1 MLAEQ
6 PDRVRALAALLAG
19 PGAIRPADWLFVLV
33 MLVLTA
39 VLLLAVRSL
48 WQMQRELTRLGR
60 QLDGLKP
67 EPVEEPPDTA
77 VAQVPEPEPSFP
89 ADLPEPI
96 REPEPPPELRA
107 APAETVSNWV
117 YPLETEEKLLD
128 AVRTGRHSLAL
139 ELFDQLENMLHAS
152 PDDVFR
158 QVLHNVALNMRQLMY
173 DFNES
178 ELDPS
183 IAGPDLIQQ
192 LDQVTRA
199 EASGLVRTFADRLSG
214 AFQKRASQKQSDI
227 VVQAKTFIEANY
239 RSSLTVNAIAAALFI
254 SAPYLYRL
262 MREEVGISP
271 AHYLNNLRIRH
282 ATRLLRTSDKNVAQV
297 AGEAGFETEQ
307 CFFRQ
312 FKKQMDCTP
321 NQYRN
326 RYSTAT
332 FSPLFGD

>member
-6 PDRVRALAALLAG
+6 PDKVRALAALLTG
-19 PGAIRPADWLFVLV
+19 PGPIRPADWLFVLV
-33 MLVLTA
+33 LLVLTA
-39 VLLLAVRSL
+39 VLLLAVRLL

-60 QLDGLKP
+60 QLDLRP
-67 EPVEEPPDTA
+67 EIVEEPPAAAAEQTS
-77 VAQVPEPEPSFP
+77 EPEPMIP
-89 ADLPEPI
+89 ADLPEPV

-107 APAETVSNWV
+107 KPAQPVIDWV
-117 YPLETEEKLLD
+117 YPLEIEEKLLD

-139 ELFDQLENMLHAS
+139 ELFDQLENALHAS

-158 QVLHNVALNMRQLMY
+158 QVLHNVTLNMRQLMY

-192 LDQVTRA
+192 IDQARRA
-199 EASGLVRTFADRLSG
+199 EAASLVRTFADRLSG

-227 VVQAKTFIEANY
+227 VVQAQTFIEANY

-282 ATRLLRTSDKNVAQV
+282 ATRLLRISGKNIAQV

-326 RYSTAT
+326 RYSIADYT
-332 FSPLFGD
+332 PQFGD

>member
-6 PDRVRALAALLAG
+6 PDKVRALAALLTG
-19 PGAIRPADWLFVLV
+19 PGPIRPADWLFVLV
-33 MLVLTA
+33 LLVLTA
-39 VLLLAVRSL
+39 VLLLAVRLL

-60 QLDGLKP
+60 QLDRRP
-67 EPVEEPPDTA
+67 EIVEEPPAAAAEQTS
-77 VAQVPEPEPSFP
+77 EPEPMIP
-89 ADLPEPI
+89 ADLPEPV

-107 APAETVSNWV
+107 KPAQPVIDWV
-117 YPLETEEKLLD
+117 YPLEIEEKLLD

-139 ELFDQLENMLHAS
+139 ELFDQLENALHAS

-158 QVLHNVALNMRQLMY
+158 QVLHNVTLNMRQLMY

-192 LDQVTRA
+192 IDQARRA
-199 EASGLVRTFADRLSG
+199 EAASLVRTFADRLSG

-227 VVQAKTFIEANY
+227 VVQAQTFIEANY

-282 ATRLLRTSDKNVAQV
+282 ATRLLRISGKNIAQV

-326 RYSTAT
+326 RYSIADYT
-332 FSPLFGD
+332 PQFGD

>member
-33 MLVLTA
+33 LLVLTA
-39 VLLLAVRSL
+39 VLLLAVRLL

-60 QLDGLKP
+60 QLDRRP
-67 EPVEEPPDTA
+67 EPVEEPPAA
-77 VAQVPEPEPSFP
+77 VEQTPEPVPIMP
-89 ADLPEPI
+89 ADLPEPV

-107 APAETVSNWV
+107 KPAQTVIDWV
-117 YPLETEEKLLD
+117 YPLEIEEKLLD
-128 AVRTGRHSLAL
+128 AVRTGRHDLAL
-139 ELFDQLENMLHAS
+139 ELFDQLENALHAS

-158 QVLHNVALNMRQLMY
+158 QVLHNVTLNMRQLMY

-192 LDQVTRA
+192 IEQARRV
-199 EASGLVRTFADRLSG
+199 EAASLVRTFADRLSG

-227 VVQAKTFIEANY
+227 VVQAQTFIEANY

-282 ATRLLRTSDKNVAQV
+282 ATRLLRTSEKNVAQV
-297 AGEAGFETEQ
+297 AGETGFETEQ

-326 RYSTAT
+326 RYSIAD
-332 FSPLFGD
+332 FAPHFGD

>member
-6 PDRVRALAALLAG
+6 PDKVRALAALLTG
-19 PGAIRPADWLFVLV
+19 PGPIRPADWLFVLV
-33 MLVLTA
+33 LLVLTA
-39 VLLLAVRSL
+39 VLLLAVRLL

-60 QLDGLKP
+60 QLDRRP
-67 EPVEEPPDTA
+67 EIVEELPAAAAEQT
-77 VAQVPEPEPSFP
+77 PEPEPMIP
-89 ADLPEPI
+89 ADLPEPV

-107 APAETVSNWV
+107 KPAQPVIDWV
-117 YPLETEEKLLD
+117 YPLEIEEKLLD

-139 ELFDQLENMLHAS
+139 ELFDQLENALHAS

-158 QVLHNVALNMRQLMY
+158 QVLHNVTLNMRQLMY

-192 LDQVTRA
+192 IDQARRA
-199 EASGLVRTFADRLSG
+199 EAASLVRTFADRLSG

-227 VVQAKTFIEANY
+227 VVQAQTFIEANY

-282 ATRLLRTSDKNVAQV
+282 ATRLLRISGKNIAQV

-326 RYSTAT
+326 RYSIADYT
-332 FSPLFGD
+332 PQFGD